1 MSRYGQFSVQ
11 RRQLRGLE
19 GAFTEPST
27 FTGDYFMLNPN
38 QLEAFARDGFI
49 KGSAIIDEAQADL
62 LCSEVL
68 RVIAD
73 HQNGNPAQRKPVGVS
88 NLSGNPEAPVWQVVN
103 IWEGSEAFEELVHNP
118 ILAEEIGQLMK
129 MEMDAQEIRLFHDQ
143 IQYKPAQ
150 KGGVNMWHQDSPY
163 WPVLEPKDVQLTA
176 WVALDDAG
184 EDNGCMS
191 MVPGS
196 HRWGNQI
203 EFLHTLKSFDA
214 MPESFEGKEVR
225 IVTCPVERGHV
236 HFHHPLT
243 WHGSPANT
251 SGRPRRAVA
260 LHFMTE
266 KAVFHAAKSRLHPMG
281 QFVEA
286 GDGEKVV
293 GEHFPLVW
301 QEEAEVLVGAGR

>member
-1 MSRYGQFSVQ
+1 
-11 RRQLRGLE
+11 
-19 GAFTEPST
+19 
-27 FTGDYFMLNPN
+27 MLNST
-38 QLEAFARDGFI
+38 QLEAFARDGFV
-49 KGSAIIDEAQADL
+49 KGSAIIDEAQADT
-62 LCSEVL
+62 LCDEVL

-73 HQNGNPAQRKPVGVS
+73 SENGVESSRKPVRVS
-88 NLSGNPEAPVWQVVN
+88 NMSGNPEAPVWQIIN
-103 IWEGSEAFEELVHNP
+103 IWEGSEAFETLVRNP
-118 ILAEEIGQLMK
+118 ILAEEIGQLMT

-196 HRWGNQI
+196 HHWGNQI
-203 EFLHTLKSFDA
+203 EFLHTIKSFDE
-214 MPESFEGKEVR
+214 MPDRFQERETRV
-225 IVTCPVERGHV
+225 VPCPVERGHV

-266 KAVFHAAKSRLHPMG
+266 RAVFDAAKQRLHPMG
-281 QFVEA
+281 QFIEA

-301 QEEAEVLVGAGR
+301 EKQ

>member
-1 MSRYGQFSVQ
+1 V
-11 RRQLRGLE
+11 
-19 GAFTEPST
+19 
-27 FTGDYFMLNPN
+27 
-38 QLEAFARDGFI
+38 
-49 KGSAIIDEAQADL
+49 
-62 LCSEVL
+62 LCDEVL

-73 HQNGNPAQRKPVGVS
+73 HQAGIPAHSSAVRVS
-88 NLSGNPEAPVWQVVN
+88 NLSGNETAPVWQIVN
-103 IWEGSEAFEELVHNP
+103 IWEGSSAFEELVKNP
-118 ILAEEIGQLMK
+118 ILAEEIGQLMQA
-129 MEMDAQEIRLFHDQ
+129 EMGAHEIRLFHDQ

-163 WPVLEPKDVQLTA
+163 WPVLQPKEVQLTA

-196 HRWGNQI
+196 QKWGNQI
-203 EFLHTLKSFDA
+203 EFLHTLKNFDA
-214 MPESFEGKEVR
+214 MPDCFEGHNLEV
-225 IVTCPVERGHV
+225 VPCPVERGRV

-266 KAVFHAAKSRLHPMG
+266 RAVFDAAKKDLHPMG
-281 QFVEA
+281 RFVEA
-286 GDGEKVV
+286 NDGEKVV
-293 GEHFPLVW
+293 GAHFPLVW
-301 QEEAEVLVGAGR
+301 EG

>member
-1 MSRYGQFSVQ
+1 MLS
-11 RRQLRGLE
+11 
-19 GAFTEPST
+19 ST
-27 FTGDYFMLNPN
+27 
-38 QLEAFARDGFI
+38 QLESFARDGFV
-49 KGSAIIDEAQADL
+49 KGSQVIGAAQADE
-62 LCSEVL
+62 LCGEVL

-73 HQNGNPAQRKPVGVS
+73 HQNHVVAPKRAVSVG
-88 NLSGNPEAPVWQVVN
+88 NLSDNADAPVWQIVN
-103 IWEGSEAFEELVHNP
+103 IWEGSAAFEELVHNS
-118 ILAEEIGQLMK
+118 ILAEEVGQLMQAA
-129 MEMDAQEIRLFHDQ
+129 MGAREIRLFHDQ

-176 WVALDDAG
+176 WVALDDAD
-184 EDNGCMS
+184 EENGCMS

-196 HRWGNQI
+196 QRFGNQI
-203 EFLHTLKSFDA
+203 EWLHTLKSFDA
-214 MPESFEGKEVR
+214 MPAQFEDKAIQVK
-225 IVTCPVERGHV
+225 TCPVERGRV

-266 KAVFHAAKSRLHPMG
+266 RAVFDAGKRGLHPMG
-281 QFVEA
+281 KFIES
-286 GDGEKVV
+286 GDGETVC

-301 QEEAEVLVGAGR
+301 AREAAALAR

>member
-1 MSRYGQFSVQ
+1 
-11 RRQLRGLE
+11 
-19 GAFTEPST
+19 
-27 FTGDYFMLNPN
+27 MLNST
-38 QLEAFARDGFI
+38 QLEKFARDGFV
-49 KGSAIIDEAQADL
+49 KGSVLMDETQADA
-62 LCSEVL
+62 LCDEVL

-73 HQNGNPAQRKPVGVS
+73 HQSGISRERTPVGVS
-88 NLSGNPEAPVWQVVN
+88 NLGGNADAPVWQVVN
-103 IWEGSEAFEELVHNP
+103 IWEGSEAFEELVRNP
-118 ILAEEIGQLMK
+118 VLAEEIGQLMK
-129 MEMDAQEIRLFHDQ
+129 MEMGAREIRLFHDQ

-163 WPVLEPKDVQLTA
+163 WPILQPKDVQLTA

-196 HRWGNQI
+196 QRWGNQI
-203 EFLHTLKSFDA
+203 EFLHTLKSFDG
-214 MPESFEGKEVR
+214 MPEEFEGQKVEV
-225 IVTCPVERGHV
+225 VPCPVERGRV

-243 WHGSPANT
+243 WHGSPANG

-266 KAVFHAAKSRLHPMG
+266 RAVFDAAKTRLHPMG

-286 GDGEKVV
+286 EDGEKVV

-301 QEEAEVLVGAGR
+301 EG

>member
-1 MSRYGQFSVQ
+1 
-11 RRQLRGLE
+11 
-19 GAFTEPST
+19 
-27 FTGDYFMLNPN
+27 MLNPN
-38 QLEAFARDGFI
+38 QLEAFARDGFV
-49 KGSAIIDEAQADL
+49 KGSTIIDEAQCDV
-62 LCSEVL
+62 LCDEVL

-73 HQNGNPAQRKPVGVS
+73 AQNGVEAARQPVGVS
-88 NLSGNPEAPVWQVVN
+88 NLSRNADAPVWQVVN
-103 IWEGSEAFEELVHNP
+103 IWEGSEAFEELVRNP

-129 MEMDAQEIRLFHDQ
+129 MEMDAHEIRLFHDQ

-196 HRWGNQI
+196 QRWGNQI
-203 EFLHTLKSFDA
+203 EFLHTLKNFTD
-214 MPESFEGKEVR
+214 MPGDFEGHD
-225 IVTCPVERGHV
+225 VTVVPCPVERGRV

-243 WHGSPANT
+243 WHGSPANN

-266 KAVFHAAKSRLHPMG
+266 RAVFDASKSKLHPMG
-281 QFVEA
+281 QFVEG
-286 GDGEKVV
+286 GDGEKVY

-301 QEEAEVLVGAGR
+301 EEKVAVA